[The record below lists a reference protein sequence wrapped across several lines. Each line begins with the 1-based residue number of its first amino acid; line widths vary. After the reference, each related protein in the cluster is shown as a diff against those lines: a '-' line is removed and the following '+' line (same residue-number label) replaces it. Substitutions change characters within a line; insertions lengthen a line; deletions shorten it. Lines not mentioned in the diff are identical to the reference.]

1 MSNPTSSL
9 RDLALSATSAYR
21 TKTVTVPEWGGVKVT
36 LREPS
41 GQAWA
46 TFRDFVGTTPD
57 DEKNPLSETEKF
69 IRNKEADVILFLDV
83 LLDETKARVF
93 SDEDRDTV
101 AEIYGSVHARL
112 LRQALEL
119 VTSQE
124 EAEKK

>member
-1 MSNPTSSL
+1 MSNPKTSL
-9 RDLALSATSAYR
+9 RDLALAAASGYR
-21 TKTVTVPEWGGVKVT
+21 TKTVTVPEWGEAKVT

-57 DEKNPLSETEKF
+57 DDENKLSETEKF

-83 LLDETKARVF
+83 LLDETGARVF
-93 SDEDRDTV
+93 SEDDRATV
-101 AEIYGSVHARL
+101 AEIYGPVHARL
-112 LRQALEL
+112 LSQALKL
-119 VTSQE
+119 GITQD